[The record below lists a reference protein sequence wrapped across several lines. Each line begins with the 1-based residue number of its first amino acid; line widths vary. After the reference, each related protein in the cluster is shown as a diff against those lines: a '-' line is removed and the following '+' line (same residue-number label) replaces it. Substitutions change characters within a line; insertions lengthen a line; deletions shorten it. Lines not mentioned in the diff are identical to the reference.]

1 MKKFVRIVVCTI
13 VVIATI
19 VVVGIDFFKDKLYI
33 PKNNL
38 WNESETD
45 AQEETEETE
54 EVVMTE
60 EDKTYSMH
68 EEVKI
73 ENEVFIDYN
82 WSKHPLIF
90 VVHGYE
96 VTKECPN
103 ELPVLQRLPEFF
115 DMDSEGTFTSN
126 YSYFLVHLT
135 ITNHTDFDQEWW
147 LNSFLLDLKD
157 DQENLMGKSE
167 VSIYDNKEKCNDKDY
182 FSYIHSAHS
191 QQDFTIGFFMTDEE
205 LSDAATIK
213 LEISHWGIGGEK
225 PHNFERYVT
234 LKSKE

>member
-1 MKKFVRIVVCTI
+1 MKKYMKIVVCTI
-13 VVIATI
+13 ILIAVI
-19 VVVGIDFFKDKLYI
+19 VVVGLDLLKDKLYI
-33 PKNNL
+33 PQDNL
-38 WNESETD
+38 WNESTSDSAEGS
-45 AQEETEETE
+45 EETEEI
-54 EVVMTE
+54 VMTE

-73 ENEVFIDYN
+73 ENEVYIDNN
-82 WSKHPLIF
+82 WSKQPLMF

-96 VTKECPN
+96 VTKECPG
-103 ELPVLQRLPEFF
+103 ELPVLHRLAEHF

-126 YSYFLVHLT
+126 YSYFLVYLT
-135 ITNHTDFDQEWW
+135 IINNTDYDQVWW
-147 LNSFLLDLKD
+147 LNEFLLDLKD
-157 DQENLMGKSE
+157 NQENIMGKSE
-167 VSIYDNKEKCNDKDY
+167 VFIYNNKEKCNDKDY
-182 FSYIHSAHS
+182 FSYTHPAHS

-213 LEISHWGIGGEK
+213 LEITHWGSGGEK